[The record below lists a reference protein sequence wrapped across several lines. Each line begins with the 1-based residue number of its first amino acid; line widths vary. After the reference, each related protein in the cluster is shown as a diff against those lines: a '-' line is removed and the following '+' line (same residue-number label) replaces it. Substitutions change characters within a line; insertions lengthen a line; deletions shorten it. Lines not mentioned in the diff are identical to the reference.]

1 MRCFVMAVVVSL
13 CAACASIPKN
23 DVVVS
28 PDNTVTRPLSAIAVS
43 QCGMAVA
50 LFIQLDSTH
59 LLRADP
65 HQSDLFT
72 SSNGQPQQSTV
83 GPMEWSKAYDLAST
97 APISS
102 HVVIPCMD
110 GPST

>member
-1 MRCFVMAVVVSL
+1 MRCILVAAVASL
-13 CAACASIPKN
+13 CACTSIPKT
-23 DVVVS
+23 DVVVAS
-28 PDNTVTRPLSAIAVS
+28 DNTVTRPLSAIAVS

-50 LFIQLDSTH
+50 LFIQLDPTH

-65 HQSDLFT
+65 RQSDMFT
-72 SSNGQPQQSTV
+72 SEGGQPRQSSA
-83 GPMEWSKAYDLAST
+83 GPMEWTKAYELAST

-102 HVVIPCMD
+102 HVVIPCTD